1 MLANGILVNWILK
14 KSKDITIV
22 RYKKDIEKI

>member
-1 MLANGILVNWILK
+1 MLANGFLVNWIFE